1 MVYNRAIIFTAKR
14 RFCMQKKV
22 LIVAAML
29 ALFVCGGAFAQEAE
43 APAAE
48 SSGGGGKRP
57 PMYIGVEMGYSSMN
71 SLSITADLLVN
82 VSGHLGG
89 FELAP
94 SFGIAPFSR
103 LPDLALE
110 FNLMMDFMKWETKT
124 KDEDPADSE
133 KTITTTTTL
142 KGTVIA
148 PQILAVYT
156 FCEGPVRPFLGAGFG
171 VNINSGEYSTTGVT
185 TKLKMG
191 ASFGI
196 VTKAGVVATI
206 PNTKFDLLFLA
217 RHNINI
223 SKKVEGSVEGITI
236 KAENLRINLSTIS
249 FALGGRFNF

>member
-1 MVYNRAIIFTAKR
+1 
-14 RFCMQKKV
+14 MQKKV
-22 LIVAAML
+22 LVVAAVL
-29 ALFVCGGAFAQEAE
+29 ALFVCGGAFAQEAEAPETE

-71 SLSITADLLVN
+71 NLSIAAGPVDVF
-82 VSGHLGG
+82 GHLGG
-89 FELAP
+89 FEAAP
-94 SFGIAPFSR
+94 SFGIAPFSK

-124 KDEDPADSE
+124 KDTDPDDPD
-133 KTITTTTTL
+133 KTITTTYTL

-171 VNINSGEYSTTGVT
+171 VNINSGEYSTTGEPT
-185 TKLKMG
+185 IKLKMG

-223 SKKVEGSVEGITI
+223 SKEVEWSGGGNTDKE
-236 KAENLRINLSTIS
+236 KNLRMNLSTIS
-249 FALGGRFNF
+249 FVLGGRFNF

>member
-1 MVYNRAIIFTAKR
+1 
-14 RFCMQKKV
+14 MQKKV
-22 LIVAAML
+22 LVVAAML

-71 SLSITADLLVN
+71 NLSITVDLVN

-89 FELAP
+89 FELVP
-94 SFGIAPFSR
+94 SFGIAPFSK

-124 KDEDPADSE
+124 KDEDPVDPD

-191 ASFGI
+191 ASFGV

-223 SKKVEGSVEGITI
+223 SKKVEGSVGGITV

-249 FALGGRFNF
+249 FVLGGRFNF

>member
-1 MVYNRAIIFTAKR
+1 
-14 RFCMQKKV
+14 MQKKV
-22 LIVAAML
+22 LAVAAVL

-57 PMYIGVEMGYSSMN
+57 PMYIGVEMGYSSMD
-71 SLSITADLLVN
+71 SFYD
-82 VSGHLGG
+82 GHLGG
-89 FELAP
+89 FEAAP
-94 SFGIAPFSR
+94 SFGIAPFSK

-124 KDEDPADSE
+124 ESDDPE
-133 KTITTTTTL
+133 NEGKKITTTQTL

-171 VNINSGEYSTTGVT
+171 VNINSGEYSTTGFT
-185 TKLKMG
+185 AKLKMG

-223 SKKVEGSVEGITI
+223 SKKAEISAGGFTE
-236 KAENLRINLSTIS
+236 KRENLRMNLSTIS
-249 FALGGRFNF
+249 FVLGGRFNF

>member
-1 MVYNRAIIFTAKR
+1 
-14 RFCMQKKV
+14 MQKKV
-22 LIVAAML
+22 LAVAAVL

-48 SSGGGGKRP
+48 SSSGGGKRP
-57 PMYIGVEMGYSSMN
+57 PMYIGVEMGYSSMD
-71 SLSITADLLVN
+71 SFSIAVADLVN

-89 FELAP
+89 FEAAP
-94 SFGIAPFSR
+94 SFGIAPFSK

-124 KDEDPADSE
+124 ESDDPE
-133 KTITTTTTL
+133 NEGKKITTTQTL

-171 VNINSGEYSTTGVT
+171 VNINSGEYSTTGFT
-185 TKLKMG
+185 TKFKMG
-191 ASFGI
+191 SSFGI

-223 SKKVEGSVEGITI
+223 SKKAEWSVVGVTFKE
-236 KAENLRINLSTIS
+236 ENLRMNLSTIS
-249 FALGGRFNF
+249 FVLGGRFNF

>member
-1 MVYNRAIIFTAKR
+1 
-14 RFCMQKKV
+14 MQKKV
-22 LIVAAML
+22 LVVAAVL

-43 APAAE
+43 VPAAE

-57 PMYIGVEMGYSSMN
+57 PMYIGVEMGYSSMD
-71 SLSITADLLVN
+71 SFYD
-82 VSGHLGG
+82 GHLGG
-89 FELAP
+89 FEAAP
-94 SFGIAPFSR
+94 SFGIAPFSK

-124 KDEDPADSE
+124 ESDDPE
-133 KTITTTTTL
+133 NEGKKITTTQTL

-171 VNINSGEYSTTGVT
+171 VNINSGEYSTTGFT
-185 TKLKMG
+185 AKLKMG

-223 SKKVEGSVEGITI
+223 SKKAEISAGGFTE
-236 KAENLRINLSTIS
+236 KRENLRMNLSTIS
-249 FALGGRFNF
+249 FVLGGRFNF

>member
-1 MVYNRAIIFTAKR
+1 
-14 RFCMQKKV
+14 MQKKV
-22 LIVAAML
+22 LAVAAVL

-43 APAAE
+43 APAAKS

-71 SLSITADLLVN
+71 SLSITAGDSVD

-89 FELAP
+89 FELVP
-94 SFGIAPFSR
+94 SFGIAPFSK

-124 KDEDPADSE
+124 EGEDKSGK
-133 KTITTTTTL
+133 KTTETL

-171 VNINSGEYSTTGVT
+171 VNINSGEYSTTGFT
-185 TKLKMG
+185 TKFKMG

-217 RHNINI
+217 RHNLNI
-223 SKKVEGSVEGITI
+223 SKKMEYEGFSI
-236 KAENLRINLSTIS
+236 ENLRMNLSTIS
-249 FALGGRFNF
+249 FVLGGRFNF

>member
-1 MVYNRAIIFTAKR
+1 
-14 RFCMQKKV
+14 MQKKV
-22 LIVAAML
+22 LVVAAVL

-57 PMYIGVEMGYSSMN
+57 PMYIGVEMGYSSMD
-71 SLSITADLLVN
+71 SFYD
-82 VSGHLGG
+82 GHLGG
-89 FELAP
+89 FEAAP
-94 SFGIAPFSR
+94 SFGIAPFSK

-124 KDEDPADSE
+124 ESDDPE
-133 KTITTTTTL
+133 NEGKKITTTQTL

-171 VNINSGEYSTTGVT
+171 ININSGEYSTTGFT
-185 TKLKMG
+185 AKLKMG

-223 SKKVEGSVEGITI
+223 SKKAEISAGGFTE
-236 KAENLRINLSTIS
+236 KRENLRMNLSTIS
-249 FALGGRFNF
+249 FVLGGRFNF

>member
-1 MVYNRAIIFTAKR
+1 
-14 RFCMQKKV
+14 MQKKV
-22 LIVAAML
+22 LVVAAVL

-71 SLSITADLLVN
+71 SLSITAAGLVN

-89 FELAP
+89 FEAAP
-94 SFGIAPFSR
+94 SFGIAPFSK

-124 KDEDPADSE
+124 ESDDPE
-133 KTITTTTTL
+133 NEGKKITTTNTL

-171 VNINSGEYSTTGVT
+171 VNINSGEYSTTGFT
-185 TKLKMG
+185 PKLKMG

-223 SKKVEGSVEGITI
+223 SKEVEVSAGGFTVKV
-236 KAENLRINLSTIS
+236 ENLRINLSTIS
-249 FALGGRFNF
+249 FVLGGRFNF

>member
-1 MVYNRAIIFTAKR
+1 
-14 RFCMQKKV
+14 MQKKV
-22 LIVAAML
+22 LVAAAVL

-48 SSGGGGKRP
+48 SSSGGGKRP

-71 SLSITADLLVN
+71 NFSITGLGN

-89 FELAP
+89 FEAAP
-94 SFGIAPFSR
+94 SFGIAPFSK

-124 KDEDPADSE
+124 EGKDLEDE
-133 KTITTTTTL
+133 TKTITTTQTL

-171 VNINSGEYSTTGVT
+171 VNINSGEYSTTGFT
-185 TKLKMG
+185 TKFKMG

-223 SKKVEGSVEGITI
+223 SKKAEWSVVGVTFKE
-236 KAENLRINLSTIS
+236 ENLRMNLSTIS
-249 FALGGRFNF
+249 FVLGGRFNF

>member
-1 MVYNRAIIFTAKR
+1 
-14 RFCMQKKV
+14 MQKKV
-22 LIVAAML
+22 LVVAAML
-29 ALFVCGGAFAQEAE
+29 ALFVCGGVFAQEAEVPETEAPVAETPETE

-71 SLSITADLLVN
+71 SLSITAGDLVN

-89 FELAP
+89 FELVP
-94 SFGIAPFSR
+94 SFGIAPFSK

-110 FNLMMDFMKWETKT
+110 FNLMMDFMKREIVI
-124 KDEDPADSE
+124 DDPENSNS
-133 KTITTTTTL
+133 TITQTT
-142 KGTVIA
+142 KITVIA

-171 VNINSGEYSTTGVT
+171 VNINSARFSPGSL
-185 TKLKMG
+185 KLKLG
-191 ASFGI
+191 ASFGV

-217 RHNINI
+217 RHNLNI
-223 SKKVEGSVEGITI
+223 SKKMEYEGFSF
-236 KAENLRINLSTIS
+236 ENLRMNLSTIS
-249 FALGGRFNF
+249 FVLGGRFNF

>member
-1 MVYNRAIIFTAKR
+1 
-14 RFCMQKKV
+14 MQKKV
-22 LIVAAML
+22 LVVAAML
-29 ALFVCGGAFAQEAE
+29 ALFVCGGVFAQEAE
-43 APAAE
+43 VPETEAPVAETPAAETPETEAPAAE
-48 SSGGGGKRP
+48 SSSGGGGKRP

-71 SLSITADLLVN
+71 SLSITAADLVN

-89 FELAP
+89 FELVP
-94 SFGIAPFSR
+94 SFGIAPFSK

-110 FNLMMDFMKWETKT
+110 FNLMMDFMKQEIKIV
-124 KDEDPADSE
+124 DPEDSDS
-133 KTITTTTTL
+133 TITQTT
-142 KGTVIA
+142 KITVIA

-171 VNINSGEYSTTGVT
+171 VNINSARFSPGSL
-185 TKLKMG
+185 KLKLG
-191 ASFGI
+191 ASFGV

-249 FALGGRFNF
+249 FTLGGRFNF

>member
-1 MVYNRAIIFTAKR
+1 
-14 RFCMQKKV
+14 MQKKV
-22 LIVAAML
+22 LVAAAVL

-48 SSGGGGKRP
+48 SSSGGGKRP
-57 PMYIGVEMGYSSMN
+57 PMYIGVAMGYSSMD
-71 SLSITADLLVN
+71 SFSIAVADLVN

-89 FELAP
+89 FELVP
-94 SFGIAPFSR
+94 SFGIAPFSK

-124 KDEDPADSE
+124 KDENSD
-133 KTITTTTTL
+133 KTTTTTL

-171 VNINSGEYSTTGVT
+171 VNINSGEFSTTDAPT
-185 TKLKMG
+185 IKLKMG

-223 SKKVEGSVEGITI
+223 SKEVEWSGGGITV
-236 KAENLRINLSTIS
+236 KVENLRMNLSTIS

>member
-1 MVYNRAIIFTAKR
+1 
-14 RFCMQKKV
+14 MQKKV
-22 LIVAAML
+22 LVVAAML

-43 APAAE
+43 VPETEAPVAE

-71 SLSITADLLVN
+71 SLSITADLVN

-89 FELAP
+89 FEVVP
-94 SFGIAPFSR
+94 SFGIAPFSK

-124 KDEDPADSE
+124 KGKDPVDPD

>member
-1 MVYNRAIIFTAKR
+1 
-14 RFCMQKKV
+14 MQKKV
-22 LIVAAML
+22 LFVAAVL

-57 PMYIGVEMGYSSMN
+57 PMYIGVEMGYSSMD
-71 SLSITADLLVN
+71 SFYD
-82 VSGHLGG
+82 GHLGG
-89 FELAP
+89 FEAAP
-94 SFGIAPFSR
+94 SFGIAPFSK

-124 KDEDPADSE
+124 ESDDPE
-133 KTITTTTTL
+133 NEGKKITTTQTL

-171 VNINSGEYSTTGVT
+171 VNINSGEYSTTGFT
-185 TKLKMG
+185 AKLKMG

-223 SKKVEGSVEGITI
+223 SKKAEISAGGFTE
-236 KAENLRINLSTIS
+236 KRENLRMNLSTIS
-249 FALGGRFNF
+249 FVLGGRFNF

>member
-1 MVYNRAIIFTAKR
+1 
-14 RFCMQKKV
+14 MQKKV
-22 LIVAAML
+22 LAVAAVL

-71 SLSITADLLVN
+71 NFSITGLGN

-89 FELAP
+89 FEAAP
-94 SFGIAPFSR
+94 SFGIAPFSK

-124 KDEDPADSE
+124 KKVDPKDSN
-133 KTITTTTTL
+133 KTITTTYTL

-171 VNINSGEYSTTGVT
+171 VNINSGEYSTTGFT
-185 TKLKMG
+185 AKLKMG

-223 SKKVEGSVEGITI
+223 SKEVEWSGGGNTDKE
-236 KAENLRINLSTIS
+236 KNLRMNLSTIS
-249 FALGGRFNF
+249 FVLGGRLNF

>member
-1 MVYNRAIIFTAKR
+1 
-14 RFCMQKKV
+14 MQKKV
-22 LIVAAML
+22 LVVAAVL

-71 SLSITADLLVN
+71 TFSITDPVI

-89 FELAP
+89 FEAAP
-94 SFGIAPFSR
+94 SFGIAPFSK

-124 KDEDPADSE
+124 KDTDPDDPD
-133 KTITTTTTL
+133 KTITTTYTL

-171 VNINSGEYSTTGVT
+171 VNINSGEYSTTGEPT
-185 TKLKMG
+185 IKLKMG

-223 SKKVEGSVEGITI
+223 SKEVEWSVGVSTDTD
-236 KAENLRINLSTIS
+236 KAENLRMNLSTIS
-249 FALGGRFNF
+249 FVLGGRFNF

>member
-1 MVYNRAIIFTAKR
+1 
-14 RFCMQKKV
+14 MQKKV
-22 LIVAAML
+22 LAVAAVL

-57 PMYIGVEMGYSSMN
+57 PMYIGVEMGYSSMD
-71 SLSITADLLVN
+71 SFYD
-82 VSGHLGG
+82 GHLGG
-89 FELAP
+89 FEAAP
-94 SFGIAPFSR
+94 SFGIAPFSK

-124 KDEDPADSE
+124 ESDDPE
-133 KTITTTTTL
+133 NEGKKITTTQTL

-171 VNINSGEYSTTGVT
+171 VNINSGEYSTTGFT
-185 TKLKMG
+185 AKLKMG

-223 SKKVEGSVEGITI
+223 SQKKEKICV
-236 KAENLRINLSTIS
+236 
-249 FALGGRFNF
+249 

>member
-1 MVYNRAIIFTAKR
+1 
-14 RFCMQKKV
+14 MQKKV
-22 LIVAAML
+22 LVVAAVL

-43 APAAE
+43 VPETEAPVAETPETEAPAAE
-48 SSGGGGKRP
+48 SSSGGGKRP
-57 PMYIGVEMGYSSMN
+57 PMYIGVEMGYSSMD
-71 SLSITADLLVN
+71 SLSIAAAGLVN

-89 FELAP
+89 FEAAP
-94 SFGIAPFSR
+94 SFGIAPFSK

-110 FNLMMDFMKWETKT
+110 FNLMMDFMKWETKE
-124 KDEDPADSE
+124 KDENSD
-133 KTITTTTTL
+133 KTTTTTL

-171 VNINSGEYSTTGVT
+171 VNINSGEYSTTGFT
-185 TKLKMG
+185 AKLKMG

-223 SKKVEGSVEGITI
+223 SKEMEGSAGGITV
-236 KAENLRINLSTIS
+236 KVENLRMNLSTIS

>member
-1 MVYNRAIIFTAKR
+1 
-14 RFCMQKKV
+14 MQKKV
-22 LIVAAML
+22 LVVAAML
-29 ALFVCGGAFAQEAE
+29 ALFVCGGVFAQEAEVPETEAPVAETPETE

-48 SSGGGGKRP
+48 SSGGGGGKRP

-71 SLSITADLLVN
+71 SLSITAAGFN

-89 FELAP
+89 FELVP
-94 SFGIAPFSR
+94 SFGIAPFSK

-110 FNLMMDFMKWETKT
+110 FNLMMDFMKQEIKI
-124 KDEDPADSE
+124 DDPENSDS
-133 KTITTTTTL
+133 TITQTT
-142 KGTVIA
+142 KITVIA

-171 VNINSGEYSTTGVT
+171 VNINSARFSPGSL
-185 TKLKMG
+185 KLKLG
-191 ASFGI
+191 ASFGV

-217 RHNINI
+217 RHNLNI
-223 SKKVEGSVEGITI
+223 SKKIEYEGVSF
-236 KAENLRINLSTIS
+236 ENLRMNLSTIS